1 MTAGR
6 SMNEDAGTT
15 LDAPIQQAPSYTGL
29 TAGAALRN
37 ARENAGLHIAALA
50 GVLKVPVRKL
60 EALESDHLELLPDAV
75 FARALAASICR
86 TLKLDPGPVL
96 SLLPGQAVPPLL
108 PGVKISTASFDRP
121 GMGGRVPLFS
131 RLPKAVVVTASVLVA
146 AALALLFV
154 PSLDR
159 LKSKFGKAPA
169 DAVFVDGSG
178 AAPATS
184 VTETSRAKASA
195 QAPPSAGSE
204 APSAMTAVPAGS
216 PISPAPAV
224 AVANSDSLLA
234 PGADART
241 TGTGLVV
248 FQARGSSWVEV
259 TDASGVVQLRKTMA
273 SGESANASGTL
284 PLSVIVG
291 RADSTDVLVR
301 GKSFDLVPLTK
312 DNVARF
318 QIK

>member
-6 SMNEDAGTT
+6 SMSEDAGATP
-15 LDAPIQQAPSYTGL
+15 DAPTQHTPSYTGL

-37 ARENAGLHIAALA
+37 ARENAGLHIATLA

-96 SLLPGQAVPPLL
+96 SLLPGQAAPPLL
-108 PGVKISTASFDRP
+108 PGIKISTASFDRP
-121 GMGGRVPLFS
+121 GMGWRVPLFS

-169 DAVFVDGSG
+169 DAVFSDGSG

-184 VTETSRAKASA
+184 VSETSGARASA
-195 QAPPSAGSE
+195 QAISSAGSE
-204 APSAMTAVPAGS
+204 APFAIAAVPAGS
-216 PISPAPAV
+216 PIAPAPAV
-224 AVANSDSLLA
+224 TAASSDSLLA
-234 PGADART
+234 TGADTRT

-259 TDASGVVQLRKTMA
+259 TDAGGVVQLRKTMV